1 MPDRY
6 QTLFGASRPA
16 LDPALAGPEWVQEGI
31 FLVNTRT
38 GERRLKQVPGGQR
51 ATTAVPVPNTSLP
64 AIAKDALGLA
74 GATAADVNVGTA
86 RLPSLVLNATAD
98 TLKRGAG
105 NLDPKG
111 RQKKSERADA
121 YMQLFGNP
129 SMAEAI
135 QDSHE
140 ARLLKLDPLAPVA
153 DTTRR
158 WTEEARGRL
167 AEATLDL
174 PTPVA
179 VGVHQAA
186 TMAGMLVDPTLAGG
200 GKAPRALSE
209 AAQEA
214 AIAAG
219 KRPGLGAR
227 AEAALQKGYGK
238 LQDLDEA
245 DALLR
250 DNLNR
255 YPGYRKAYYEDRLDK
270 VELGLQRLKET
281 EDAAP
286 TPPYLQQGD
295 RASQAPPAV
304 NPGLRLRNVGGLGP
318 EEALRRLAREVPA
331 GPISVED
338 LPFELRDLPLT
349 RWQLGKPDQGAV
361 KGIRFYAVGDQTA
374 YARHLTGLGGNNLAA
389 ETFTPANP
397 LVLNKSASKS
407 AKAMG
412 LVPPEAPFN
421 KAEEAL
427 VKWANG
433 KGYDSL
439 VLVAEGDIQ
448 VAKLSRAKSGTPRSS
463 PYLDLYARTFKD
475 WRGLLSPEEIET
487 AERVGRRHAT
497 RRQSAASIT
506 DDAGISMAQQ
516 KLLGKT
522 LHRYGI
528 GSVEGKPNQWI
539 DDALAKIP
547 DDGSPES
554 IMARGYLKEH
564 RRTGGF
570 RGLEAAP
577 SGPEA
582 LGAAASPPLSGQVAE
597 SLDGLRPSSA
607 ASPPLGLSRTSRD
620 EALAGS
626 PLLRAAELNGDDL
639 ILSFERN
646 KGTVTASDIA
656 SMFPGHQVSATG
668 ANFTFRPELQRV
680 RVTFH
685 HPDGAIANAV
695 VAEEA
700 LANMGGPFDTLK
712 EGAPL
717 PFLDSTK
724 VIDGVSSGLGGP
736 PLAEAPLALPPLGPR
751 PGSNE
756 AGFIKLRPDP
766 LPPADAAAKEAAWH
780 MRKEYAA
787 TERLGR
793 YRAGARAE
801 ELQKLIPKETD
812 EALTWMFHELGDP
825 RSYANRPAKV
835 AARIAKRPGAK
846 RRVVEQIFAD
856 PNAESALQE
865 VASWREQ
872 TKQMWDDLSDMWDL
886 GFVKNYMHMTY
897 VPPKGVKTVNPL
909 SFGSVGATPGLTRSR
924 TFLNPSEA
932 MAAGWTPRTLRFS
945 QLRAETEK
953 VFAHAQAIR
962 GLVDDLA
969 TMPLLQDSRPALTY
983 ATMGKQPKGY
993 VRVSGVPVLEKAA
1006 QRSATSSRALP
1017 EAVRHAELLQAESRR
1032 AAETAG
1038 GFYRYTPEG
1047 GTAPSVIEQPS
1058 LPGTEGLGPKT
1069 FRPPRTPTTPGDLW
1083 IHPKIWE
1090 ELKPVLDVAEPL
1102 KIDRLLGT
1110 VKRIKFLGSI
1120 FHPFELGLAAMQSMG
1135 PVKGAKAWASRGG
1148 GIPGLAQLAERRG
1161 WASPFTREVA
1171 EKWVRRGL
1179 GVEAPS
1185 ADMMTDSFQ
1194 RAMVDWEDMMTRAAG
1209 KAGAVARAAGA
1220 AGKGLRAT
1228 AAYYDEAIW
1237 KILHSPIKIAAA
1249 EQWEAQLMAA
1259 RNGDRGALGVA
1270 NRFLTDRTRA
1280 RLAAM
1285 TDEEIGEAVAS
1296 GINNHFGG
1304 QVWELSRNR
1313 LFSDPRALKWMRRI
1327 FLSPDWNVSAISSG
1341 LSPLSSDPVHRVI
1354 GRTYWTNITAL
1365 AAGFSVLNYSL
1376 TAGSEQGPHFPW
1388 ENEEGHKMDL
1398 ETPFR
1403 TDKGRKIFYRIGKH
1417 AQELPHFAWGTPGAQ
1432 QMKFLA
1438 GKTSPWVGAA
1448 AGLMGKSVTEFPSP
1462 YEELVRERE
1471 KTGEVPG
1478 PVEDIA
1484 SRLEPTAEMALPFS
1498 LQDAE
1503 DPGDVLRKL
1512 LISIP
1517 ESKGMSTYKAEN
1529 LFAQALYENDSPR
1542 QTEIIQILRQNG
1554 YDDEAIGFMIQG
1566 AKRKAKRR
1574 LRAGR

>member
-6 QTLFGASRPA
+6 QRLFGASAPPPA
-16 LDPALAGPEWVQEGI
+16 GGFDEAAFRRWYETWAKKLGLDPNPDDPRHHYDYRAAYKAGASPGLDKTSGEIHWPSQFKADDHPNRFVGIIDTKTGKPRQIPGAEPGLGKVETPEPLFLATPGNMLPVVNPKGAWN
-31 FLVNTRT
+31 LVK
-38 GERRLKQVPGGQR
+38 E
-51 ATTAVPVPNTSLP
+51 AT
-64 AIAKDALGLA
+64 GLA

-86 RLPSLVLNATAD
+86 RLPSAVLKGAAD
-98 TLKRGAG
+98 TLKRGAE

-111 RQKKSERADA
+111 RQKRAERADA
-121 YMQLFGNP
+121 YMKLFGNP
-129 SMAEAI
+129 SMAEAL

-140 ARLLKLDPLAPVA
+140 ARALKLDPLRPASE
-153 DTTRR
+153 TTGR

-167 AEATLDL
+167 AEATQDL

-186 TMAGMLVDPTLAGG
+186 TMAGMLVDPTLAAGG
-200 GKAPRALSE
+200 GSKAPRALSE
-209 AAQEA
+209 LEQLKLARSGVVAEKRGLTAWEQLVDKGRELAGRPWRVHEGYGDLGTLEIPKPPGDLSPRPRQVSRQPIPVFIEGTTDPVVRDKILSQWSYISSRHPRLAAKVERIYVPPEGSSSGAYWDHQGTLGVSLDRVDDLETFAHEITHIGQGPLYRGDIADPEIARSVRGAREGTAHRRGEA
-214 AIAAG
+214 YRGEPRRVSRIQDSARLTNEELDARYGAVRDALWYDEGLKPIDRLRYEAELRVLDMEIEHRLGGETMLPEPAG
-219 KRPGLGAR
+219 DYAGTPDSVRDYLPSERQALKARAKGMRRLLVNNTPVASSEPRHFGPVGQRVDELDQLRYLGMRATPEEGAELARLSLPIGEDLLRPGA
-227 AEAALQKGYGK
+227 
-238 LQDLDEA
+238 
-245 DALLR
+245 
-250 DNLNR
+250 
-255 YPGYRKAYYEDRLDK
+255 
-270 VELGLQRLKET
+270 V
-281 EDAAP
+281 
-286 TPPYLQQGD
+286 GD
-295 RASQAPPAV
+295 RALQVQPAAKFAPP
-304 NPGLRLRNVGGLGP
+304 
-318 EEALRRLAREVPA
+318 
-331 GPISVED
+331 
-338 LPFELRDLPLT
+338 
-349 RWQLGKPDQGAV
+349 
-361 KGIRFYAVGDQTA
+361 
-374 YARHLTGLGGNNLAA
+374 
-389 ETFTPANP
+389 
-397 LVLNKSASKS
+397 
-407 AKAMG
+407 
-412 LVPPEAPFN
+412 
-421 KAEEAL
+421 
-427 VKWANG
+427 
-433 KGYDSL
+433 
-439 VLVAEGDIQ
+439 
-448 VAKLSRAKSGTPRSS
+448 
-463 PYLDLYARTFKD
+463 
-475 WRGLLSPEEIET
+475 
-487 AERVGRRHAT
+487 
-497 RRQSAASIT
+497 
-506 DDAGISMAQQ
+506 
-516 KLLGKT
+516 
-522 LHRYGI
+522 
-528 GSVEGKPNQWI
+528 
-539 DDALAKIP
+539 
-547 DDGSPES
+547 
-554 IMARGYLKEH
+554 
-564 RRTGGF
+564 
-570 RGLEAAP
+570 
-577 SGPEA
+577 GPEA
-582 LGAAASPPLSGQVAE
+582 QGGIVASRSPLGGETVASPPLSDQVADP
-597 SLDGLRPSSA
+597 LSSRVQY
-607 ASPPLGLSRTSRD
+607 G
-620 EALAGS
+620 E
-626 PLLRAAELNGDDL
+626 
-639 ILSFERN
+639 
-646 KGTVTASDIA
+646 GTVAS
-656 SMFPGHQVSATG
+656 
-668 ANFTFRPELQRV
+668 
-680 RVTFH
+680 
-685 HPDGAIANAV
+685 
-695 VAEEA
+695 
-700 LANMGGPFDTLK
+700 
-712 EGAPL
+712 
-717 PFLDSTK
+717 
-724 VIDGVSSGLGGP
+724 
-736 PLAEAPLALPPLGPR
+736 PPLGPR
-751 PGSNE
+751 PIPGE

-766 LPPADAAAKEAAWH
+766 LPPADAAAKEAAWR
-780 MRKEYAA
+780 MRKDYAA

-801 ELQKLIPKETD
+801 ELQRLIPKETD

-825 RSYANRPAKV
+825 RAYANRPAEI
-835 AARIAKRPGAK
+835 AAKIAKKPGAK
-846 RRVVEQIFAD
+846 RRVIEQIFAD

-872 TKQMWDDLSDMWDL
+872 TKAMWDDLSDMWDL
-886 GFVKNYMHMTY
+886 GFVKNYVHMTY
-897 VPPKGVKTVNPL
+897 APPKGVKTVNPI

-924 TFLNPSEA
+924 TFLNPAEA

-969 TMPLLQDSRPALTY
+969 TMPLLQDGRPALTY

-1006 QRSATSSRALP
+1006 QRSATSARALP

-1032 AAETAG
+1032 AAETAA

-1047 GTAPSVIEQPS
+1047 GVAPSVIEQPL
-1058 LPGTEGLGPKT
+1058 LPGTEGLGPQT

-1083 IHPKIWE
+1083 VHPKIWE

-1102 KIDRLLGT
+1102 AVDRLLGT

-1249 EQWEAQLMAA
+1249 EQWEAQLLAA
-1259 RNGDRGALGVA
+1259 RAGDKGALGVA
-1270 NRFLTDRTRA
+1270 NRFLTPSTRA

-1285 TDEEIGEAVAS
+1285 TDEEVGEAVAS
-1296 GINNHFGG
+1296 AINNHFGG

-1341 LSPLSSDPVHRVI
+1341 LSPLSSDPVHRII

-1365 AAGFSVLNYSL
+1365 AAGFSVLNYAL

-1432 QMKFLA
+1432 QLKFMA

-1462 YEELVRERE
+1462 YEVLVRERDR
-1471 KTGEVPG
+1471 TGEEPG
-1478 PVEDIA
+1478 PVEDLA

-1503 DPGDVLRKL
+1503 DPGDVLRRL

-1529 LFAQALYENDSPR
+1529 LFAQALYDNDRPR
-1542 QTEIIQILRQNG
+1542 QEEIIGILRQNG